1 MMKIKRLSLMLLV
14 VSLSVWFLS
23 AAVFAQEI
31 TIGFAMKTLTNPF
44 FIMMEEGVRRAE
56 KELGVRVIVQA
67 AEEETSIEQLVGIV
81 ENMITRSDIDAI
93 CVTPSGSTEI
103 IPAFIKARDAKK
115 PIIDVDVELDQEAA
129 KQAGLEY
136 YYVGADNFEGGYLA
150 GKALAEALGGQG
162 KVAILEGIPGVDNG
176 EKRKGGALKA
186 FSEYPGIQVVA
197 SQTANWKTVEAL
209 NVFTNILQAHPDLN
223 GVFCANDMMAFGA
236 INAIE
241 SAGKA
246 GQVIVTSY
254 DALDAAKVAIKNGS
268 MLSSVDQRPDLMGYY
283 AVKFAVDLLQG
294 KEVPNRYM
302 VPLTNVTKDI
312 LE

>member
-1 MMKIKRLSLMLLV
+1 MFRKSKLTALLV
-14 VSLSVWFLS
+14 LTLMFVSLLGSSVY
-23 AAVFAQEI
+23 AKEI

-56 KELGVRVIVQA
+56 KELGVKVIVQA

-81 ENMITRSDIDAI
+81 ENMITRADVDAI

-103 IPAFIKARDAKK
+103 IPAFLKAGQANK
-115 PIIDVDVELDQEAA
+115 PIIDVDVEVDQDAA
-129 KQAGLEY
+129 KEAGLEY

-150 GKALAEALGGQG
+150 GQALAEALGGKG

-186 FSEYPGIQVVA
+186 FEEYPEIKVVA
-197 SQTANWKTVEAL
+197 SQTANWKTEEAL
-209 NVFTNILQAHPDLN
+209 NVFTNILQAHPDLD

-241 SAGKA
+241 AAGKV
-246 GQVIVTSY
+246 GEVIVTSY
-254 DALDAAKVAIKNGS
+254 DALDAAKIAIADGS
-268 MLSSVDQRPDLMGYY
+268 LLSSVDQRPDLMGYY
-283 AVKFAVDLLQG
+283 AVKFAVDLLEG

-302 VPLTNVTKDI
+302 VPLTNVTKDQ
-312 LE
+312 LD